1 MHADFDKKCLLDLSN
16 IILLPK
22 MQVHYFQG
30 IVDCTFYGCCVNMNN
45 LFNFCEKLR
54 IRAKAGSLLRL

>member
-1 MHADFDKKCLLDLSN
+1 MHANFDKKHLLDLSK

-30 IVDCTFYGCCVNMNN
+30 IFDSAFYGCCVNMNN
-45 LFNFCEKLR
+45 LFN
-54 IRAKAGSLLRL
+54 SL